1 MEDPSNHIALFTNH
15 IYSRAILH
23 QTGAI
28 LKVIL
33 PLQTR
38 IRVISGYPLAPYL
51 SDGAN
56 GDLRPRASL
65 WPRKVNGPQA
75 GAHRDNRTQA
85 SVIPVGKTNCTQ
97 ASLIISV
104 WPGKSNGAEA
114 GVCETVASWQTVARR
129 QEGQMAHFPR
139 RKRKRQRQSTPTH
152 YALPR
157 GYKHRRKDPLKVW

>member
-1 MEDPSNHIALFTNH
+1 MIISLTFHGNSLDGMEDPSNHIALFTNH

-114 GVCETVASWQTVARR
+114 GVCETVASYVRIHCFLQPVLTSIPSR
-129 QEGQMAHFPR
+129 
-139 RKRKRQRQSTPTH
+139 
-152 YALPR
+152 
-157 GYKHRRKDPLKVW
+157 